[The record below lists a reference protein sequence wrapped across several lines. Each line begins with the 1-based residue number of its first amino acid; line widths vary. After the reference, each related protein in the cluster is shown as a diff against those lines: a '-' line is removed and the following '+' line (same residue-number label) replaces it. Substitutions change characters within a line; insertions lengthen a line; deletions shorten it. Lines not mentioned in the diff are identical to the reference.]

1 MFKKL
6 NLTMQIS
13 LSYSVVVALL
23 LVVSIVAY
31 LGLSAAVSGFRDYRN
46 LAMDSNTAGRVQAN
60 MVLARMHAM
69 QYLMHPTDSS
79 LNSFE
84 ERFAVMNE
92 VLDVAIKEIKNP
104 KRADKINLV
113 HSEVGNYQK
122 SFEGVVSKEVAEN
135 KLLMSSLRPLG
146 GQLVDLA
153 NNIYDLAYQT
163 QNYQEVNF
171 ASRVRSSL
179 YEARLSGN
187 MFLASENI
195 SQLDQAIATLEGD
208 LTQALSDYQAA
219 TTRQSIQTE
228 LNNFTRTLQ
237 GYASGMKQL
246 RQLTIDKA
254 ALVEE
259 MNRIGPVVAGAT
271 EDVKLSVIED
281 QKVLGAAV
289 EADNKGTINL
299 VLWVSAVSVL
309 LAVFLSWVLIR
320 IIKKPLGGEPSEMAH
335 ITSQVA
341 DGNLQVE
348 FNNRDNATGVYSHM
362 INMVERLTGVIQQV
376 RSGADGLASA
386 ANELNASA
394 QTISQ
399 GATEQAS
406 SVEETSASVE
416 QLHASVRQNAENAR
430 VTDQMATKA
439 AAEAEKGGQAVTRTV
454 AAMKDIADKIGLIE
468 DIAYKTNLLS
478 LNAAI
483 EAARAGEHGKGF
495 TVVAAEVR
503 KLAENSRITAQE
515 INELATS
522 SVSIA
527 EEAGQ
532 LLEAIVPSIQKTAD
546 LVQEITAS
554 SEEQASGIDQINS
567 AMSQLDKA
575 TQQNA
580 SSSEELAATA
590 EELSGQAEALQQ
602 AVAFFSLTGT
612 GSEPVRIE
620 RSAAAASGNHQ
631 SNSEQPDYGEFKR
644 Y

>member
-6 NLTMQIS
+6 NLSMQIS
-13 LSYSVVVALL
+13 LSYSVVIALL
-23 LVVSIVAY
+23 LVLSIVAY
-31 LGLSAAVSGFRDYRN
+31 VGLGEAVRGFRDYRN
-46 LAMDSNTAGRVQAN
+46 LAGDANIAGRVQAN
-60 MVLARMHAM
+60 MVLARMHAVK
-69 QYLMHPTDSS
+69 YLDDP
-79 LNSFE
+79 NSASK
-84 ERFAVMNE
+84 ERFFERFDVMDDLLQQALE
-92 VLDVAIKEIKNP
+92 EIKNP
-104 KRADKINLV
+104 KRAEKIALV
-113 HSEVGNYQK
+113 SSEVGEYRAAFSK
-122 SFEGVVSKEVAEN
+122 VVYDQEQSDT
-135 KLLMSSLRPLG
+135 LLQSILRPQGAALVKTAQ
-146 GQLVDLA
+146 QLYDA
-153 NNIYDLAYQT
+153 ASSSQNFNI
-163 QNYQEVNF
+163 VVG
-171 ASRVRSSL
+171 ASRIQSAL
-179 YEARLSGN
+179 YEVRLFGN
-187 MFLASENI
+187 MFLSSGNIEHINKAIDLAEGRLAEALLNYQQLPLSSRERDQVSSFSE
-195 SQLDQAIATLEGD
+195 TL
-208 LTQALSDYQAA
+208 
-219 TTRQSIQTE
+219 TTYTGGVKE
-228 LNNFTRTLQ
+228 
-237 GYASGMKQL
+237 L
-246 RQLTIDKA
+246 RQLSVDKA
-254 ALVEE
+254 GYVAVME
-259 MNRIGPVVAGAT
+259 RVGPVVAEAT
-271 EDVKLSVIED
+271 EFVKLSVIED
-281 QKVLGAAV
+281 QQALGDQV
-289 EADNKGTINL
+289 EGGNADT
-299 VLWVSAVSVL
+299 VSMVVWVSAISIL
-309 LAVFLSWVLIR
+309 LAAVLSWILVR
-320 IIKKPLGGEPSEMAH
+320 IIKKPLGGEPSEMAY
-335 ITSQVA
+335 ITSEIA
-341 DGNLQVE
+341 DGNLQVA
-348 FNNRDNATGVYSHM
+348 FNNRDNASGVYGHM
-362 INMVERLTGVIQQV
+362 INMVNRLTSVIEQV

-386 ANELNASA
+386 SNELNASA

-439 AAEAEKGGQAVTRTV
+439 AAEAEQGGQAVARTV
-454 AAMKDIADKIGLIE
+454 TAMRDIADKIGLIE

-503 KLAENSRITAQE
+503 KLAENSRSTAQE

-554 SEEQASGIDQINS
+554 SEEQAAGIDQINS

-602 AVAFFSLTGT
+602 AVAFFAVAGT
-612 GSEPVRIE
+612 ASEPAKM
-620 RSAAAASGNHQ
+620 SQASGSPKAPARE
-631 SNSEQPDYGEFKR
+631 SNVQPDYGEFKR

>member
-23 LVVSIVAY
+23 LVVSVVAY
-31 LGLSAAVSGFRDYRN
+31 LGLTTAVNGFRDYRE
-46 LAMDSNTAGRVQAN
+46 LAVDANSAGRVQAN
-60 MVLARMHAM
+60 MVLARMFAM
-69 QYLMHPTDSS
+69 KYLMSPS
-79 LNSFE
+79 E
-84 ERFAVMNE
+84 ENESNFHARFNTM
-92 VLDVAIKEIKNP
+92 DEILAEATAMIEKP
-104 KRADKINLV
+104 ERVEKINV
-113 HSEVGNYQK
+113 INNVVGEYEASFDSIVNKDKEADSLLK
-122 SFEGVVSKEVAEN
+122 ST
-135 KLLMSSLRPLG
+135 LRPLG
-146 GQLVDLA
+146 GKLVNLA
-153 NNIYDLAYQT
+153 NRIHEQSYQT
-163 QNYQEVNF
+163 GDIERMNG
-171 ASRVRSSL
+171 ASRVRSAL
-179 YEARLSGN
+179 YDARLYGN
-187 MFLASENI
+187 MFLASEDI
-195 SQLDQAIATLEGD
+195 SQIDQAIDITEGRLLKSVD
-208 LTQALSDYQAA
+208 EYIASDSSSEIGRSLSDF
-219 TTRQSIQTE
+219 RS
-228 LNNFTRTLQ
+228 TLLDYTA
-237 GYASGMKQL
+237 GIKLL
-246 RQLTIDKA
+246 RQMSIDKKSYVA
-254 ALVEE
+254 E
-259 MNRIGPVVAGAT
+259 MDRIGPIVADAT
-271 EDVKLSVIED
+271 EVVKLSVIED
-281 QKVLGAAV
+281 QKVLGEEL
-289 EADNKGTINL
+289 EAGNTGTITM
-299 VLWVSAVSVL
+299 VVWVSVASIL
-309 LAVFLSWVLIR
+309 LSVFLSWVLVR
-320 IIKKPLGGEPSEMAH
+320 IIKKPLGGEPAEMAH
-335 ITSQVA
+335 ITSEVA
-341 DGNLQVE
+341 EGNLQVT
-348 FNNRDNATGVYSHM
+348 FNNREAATGVYSHM
-362 INMVERLTGVIQQV
+362 INMVERLTNVIQQV

-439 AAEAEKGGQAVTRTV
+439 ASEAEKGGQAVSRTV

-503 KLAENSRITAQE
+503 KLAENSRTTAQE

-554 SEEQASGIDQINS
+554 SEEQAAGIDQINS

-602 AVAFFSLTGT
+602 AVAFFSLAG
-612 GSEPVRIE
+612 GSDV
-620 RSAAAASGNHQ
+620 AAAKPAKASARALSSPESQ
-631 SNSEQPDYGEFKR
+631 EQPNYGEFKR

>member
-46 LAMDSNTAGRVQAN
+46 LAIDSNTAGRVQAN
-60 MVLARMHAM
+60 MVLARIHAM
-69 QYLMHPTDSS
+69 QYLMNPTQEAK
-79 LNSFE
+79 NGFE
-84 ERFAVMNE
+84 ERFAIMNE
-92 VLDVAIKEIKNP
+92 VLDVAVAEIKHPSRVENI
-104 KRADKINLV
+104 KLV

-122 SFEGVVSKEVAEN
+122 SFEGVVSQELAESA
-135 KLLMSSLRPLG
+135 LLQSTLRPLG
-146 GQLVDLA
+146 GQLVEIAD
-153 NNIYDLAYQT
+153 NIYDLAYQT
-163 QNYQEVNF
+163 QNYQEINL
-171 ASRVRSSL
+171 ASQVRSSL
-179 YEARLSGN
+179 YDARLYGN

-195 SQLDQAIATLEGD
+195 SQMDQAIGVLDGE
-208 LTQALSDYQAA
+208 LTQALTNYQSSP
-219 TTRQSIQTE
+219 TTSVIKAE
-228 LNNFTRTLQ
+228 LNNFSRSLQ
-237 GYASGMKQL
+237 SYTAGMKQL
-246 RQLTIDKA
+246 RQITIDKA
-254 ALVEE
+254 EMVKE
-259 MNRIGPVVAGAT
+259 MNRIGPIVAQAT

-281 QKVLGAAV
+281 QKTLGAKV
-289 EADNKGTINL
+289 ESGNAGTINM
-299 VLWVSAVSVL
+299 VVWVSVASVL

-602 AVAFFSLTGT
+602 AVAFFSLS
-612 GSEPVRIE
+612 GSG
-620 RSAAAASGNHQ
+620 SGPAQLEKSKSVVNGSQ
-631 SNSEQPDYGEFKR
+631 PSKNEQPDYGEFKR